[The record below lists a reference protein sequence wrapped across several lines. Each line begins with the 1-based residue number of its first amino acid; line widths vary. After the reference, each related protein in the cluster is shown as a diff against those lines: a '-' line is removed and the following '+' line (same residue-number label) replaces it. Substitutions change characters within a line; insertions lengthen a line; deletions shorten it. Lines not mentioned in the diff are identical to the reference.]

1 MLGVRIP
8 PGLYFVAE
16 SLRPEGEAAGG
27 CLKRGAQKIEGAI
40 MKRIVQFFQDSIGEM
55 KKVVWPSRDEVTAS
69 TRVIL
74 VSTVLFAIV
83 LGVVDYI
90 LFRGLDLL
98 F

>member
-1 MLGVRIP
+1 
-8 PGLYFVAE
+8 
-16 SLRPEGEAAGG
+16 
-27 CLKRGAQKIEGAI
+27 
-40 MKRIVQFFQDSIGEM
+40 MKKIVQFFRDSVAEM
-55 KKVVWPSRDEVTAS
+55 KKVVWPSRDEVAAS

-83 LGVVDYI
+83 LGIVDYV